1 MKTIKGQRKKQVE
14 TLKPSGE
21 KLTIKATNEIEKIQ

>member
-21 KLTIKATNEIEKIQ
+21 KLKIKATNEIKKIQ

>member
-14 TLKPSGE
+14 TLKPSEE